1 MTKIAVLGANGKAA
15 RRIVA
20 EAARRGHH
28 VTAVVRDPLAY
39 AGPTGDRIVVT
50 AGDVTDRTTLGRTV
64 SGVEFVVSAVSSM
77 QAPEA
82 YFPAVARVLV
92 DVVPTGCRL
101 VLVGIGTTLKLPTG
115 VALFDS
121 PEFPEAGRAFSLGH
135 AAELEVLRET
145 ALDWLVVAPP
155 PVFLTDDDAAGAGYQ
170 TADGML
176 IDTDQ
181 PFSYGD
187 LASVIVDEIEQPQH
201 RRMLLAVART
211 PASQA
216 AGSA

>member
-1 MTKIAVLGANGKAA
+1 MTKIAVLGANGKAG

-20 EAARRGHH
+20 EAARRGHD
-28 VTAVVRDPLAY
+28 VTAVVRDPVTY

-50 AGDVTDRTTLGRTV
+50 AGDVTDRATLRPAV
-64 SGVEFVVSAVSSM
+64 SGVEVVVSAVSSTH
-77 QAPEA
+77 APEA
-82 YFPAVARVLV
+82 YFPAVATVLV
-92 DVVPTGCRL
+92 DAVPADSRL

-115 VALFDS
+115 VALFES
-121 PEFPEAGRAFSLGH
+121 LGFPAAGRAFSLGH

-155 PVFLTDDDAAGAGYQ
+155 PVFLTDDEAAGAGYQ
-170 TADGML
+170 TSDGML

-187 LASVIVDEIEQPQH
+187 LAAVILDEIEQPRPH
-201 RRMLLAVART
+201 RLLLAVAR
-211 PASQA
+211 QA

>member
-1 MTKIAVLGANGKAA
+1 
-15 RRIVA
+15 
-20 EAARRGHH
+20 
-28 VTAVVRDPLAY
+28 
-39 AGPTGDRIVVT
+39 
-50 AGDVTDRTTLGRTV
+50 
-64 SGVEFVVSAVSSM
+64 
-77 QAPEA
+77 
-82 YFPAVARVLV
+82 
-92 DVVPTGCRL
+92 
-101 VLVGIGTTLKLPTG
+101 LKLPTG

-170 TADGML
+170 TSDGML

-187 LASVIVDEIEQPQH
+187 LAAVILDEIEQPRH
-201 RRMLLAVART
+201 DRMLLAVAR
-211 PASQA
+211 QA